1 MVDFS
6 FSKLLQLLW
15 NAWESFQTPEKLLIA
30 SAIVMILTFTLTDLL
45 SLLIS
50 KKQKQPLGS
59 LKKGSKEKA
68 KGILFGNL
76 RNKIIYSPTES
87 EGHICVLGGSG
98 LGKTSA
104 LLIPTLRAW
113 TGNSFCIDISG
124 DICRN
129 VNAKNKLI
137 FEPASSD
144 STPYNIFAPIDSL
157 TDTNEQNEALA
168 QLAFLLMPER
178 TKSDAAAEYFLRE
191 GRKILI
197 ASLIAFYHEKMDF
210 VEICEKIISS
220 SWQQLFTDIDKTN
233 NNNASMYINSFHGN
247 NEKNISGCKQIC
259 DAAITLFATSS
270 VMKKVVRR
278 PNADELAYTPT
289 GLEKHN
295 VFIVIEDAKLE
306 LYAPLLHILT
316 AQTLEYLSCRPMTDQ
331 SKTIL
336 LALDE
341 FASLGQLDIIPA
353 LRKLRKKQVRIMI
366 LTQSMA
372 DLDLQY
378 GREERMAM
386 LTNFKYITVLGA
398 NDSDTQEYLSR
409 LIGKHTVQNKS
420 IATSRKSVTRTKS
433 DTKDYIIEPSKLGHL
448 GNKLLV
454 IHDCGHIALNKNF
467 YFKK

>member
-76 RNKIIYSPTES
+76 RNKIVYSPTES

-137 FEPASSD
+137 FEPANSN

-168 QLAFLLMPER
+168 QLAFLLMPEQI
-178 TKSDAAAEYFLRE
+178 KSDAASEYFLRE
-191 GRKILI
+191 GRKILT
-197 ASLIAFYHEKMDF
+197 ASLIAFYHKQMDF
-210 VEICEKIISS
+210 TAICEKIISS
-220 SWQQLFTDIDKTN
+220 SWQRLFTDIDNMKN
-233 NNNASMYINSFHGN
+233 KDAIMYINSFQGS
-247 NEKNISGCKQIC
+247 NEKNIGGCKQAC
-259 DAAITLFATSS
+259 DAAITLFATNAAI
-270 VMKKVVRR
+270 KRVVRR
-278 PNADELAYTPT
+278 PHTDEIAYTPAV
-289 GLEKHN
+289 LENSN

-306 LYAPLLHILT
+306 LYAPLLHILA
-316 AQTLEYLSCRPMTDQ
+316 AQTLEYLSCRPVAEQ
-331 SKTIL
+331 SKTVL

-341 FASLGQLDIIPA
+341 FASLGQLDIIPS
-353 LRKLRKKQVRIMI
+353 LRKLRKKHVRIMV

-433 DTKDYIIEPSKLGHL
+433 DSKDYIIEPSKLGHL
-448 GNKLLV
+448 GNKLLT
-454 IHDCGHIALNKNF
+454 IHDCGHIFLNKNF